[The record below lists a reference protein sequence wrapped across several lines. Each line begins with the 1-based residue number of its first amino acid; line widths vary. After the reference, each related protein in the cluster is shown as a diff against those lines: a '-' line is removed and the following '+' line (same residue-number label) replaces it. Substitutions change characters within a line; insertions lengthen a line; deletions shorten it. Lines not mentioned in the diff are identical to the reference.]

1 MNRFFKHISLLLL
14 LIFSMSV
21 SAQINQWR
29 DMHKVKRH
37 ETVFGIA
44 NQYGITIDELMNA
57 NPDMKVPGYELKKG
71 SYVCIPYSKDQQA
84 AMKGANGANDKKT
97 SLNNKTDIRKRAIRV
112 GVMLPLHDND
122 GDGRRMVEYY
132 RGLLMACDSLKKEG
146 VSLDIHAWN
155 VSADADI
162 RLNLIDNAA
171 QQCDVIFG
179 PLYSSQVKALSE
191 FATKYNIKVVIP
203 FSIISPEVYT
213 NRNLFQIYQSSNDL
227 NETTVSKF
235 LDRFPAYHPVF
246 IDCNDT
252 TSKKGLFTFAL
263 RRQLEARGI
272 AYSLTNLKSGEEQ
285 FAKAFSRTKP
295 NVVILNTGRSP
306 ELNVAFAKLN
316 GMLVKY
322 PGTLVSLFGYT
333 EWLMY
338 TQYNLDNFYKFDTYI
353 PSTFYYNPLSAKT
366 KRIEQKYRWNFHSD
380 MMQSLPRFAITGF
393 DYSYFFLKGL
403 HSDGK
408 DFNGTTRDL
417 NYIQNPLHFSRIGAG
432 GWLNKSFMFV
442 HYTYNRTIET
452 INY

>member
-1 MNRFFKHISLLLL
+1 
-14 LIFSMSV
+14 
-21 SAQINQWR
+21 
-29 DMHKVKRH
+29 
-37 ETVFGIA
+37 
-44 NQYGITIDELMNA
+44 
-57 NPDMKVPGYELKKG
+57 
-71 SYVCIPYSKDQQA
+71 
-84 AMKGANGANDKKT
+84 
-97 SLNNKTDIRKRAIRV
+97 
-112 GVMLPLHDND
+112 
-122 GDGRRMVEYY
+122 
-132 RGLLMACDSLKKEG
+132 
-146 VSLDIHAWN
+146 LDIHAWN

-380 MMQSLPRFAITGF
+380 MMQSLPTVCDYRF
-393 DYSYFFLKGL
+393 
-403 HSDGK
+403 
-408 DFNGTTRDL
+408 
-417 NYIQNPLHFSRIGAG
+417 
-432 GWLNKSFMFV
+432 
-442 HYTYNRTIET
+442 
-452 INY
+452 

>member
-1 MNRFFKHISLLLL
+1 MGR
-14 LIFSMSV
+14 M
-21 SAQINQWR
+21 
-29 DMHKVKRH
+29 
-37 ETVFGIA
+37 T
-44 NQYGITIDELMNA
+44 
-57 NPDMKVPGYELKKG
+57 
-71 SYVCIPYSKDQQA
+71 
-84 AMKGANGANDKKT
+84 KKT

-380 MMQSLPRFAITGF
+380 MMQSLPTVCDYRF
-393 DYSYFFLKGL
+393 
-403 HSDGK
+403 
-408 DFNGTTRDL
+408 
-417 NYIQNPLHFSRIGAG
+417 
-432 GWLNKSFMFV
+432 
-442 HYTYNRTIET
+442 
-452 INY
+452 

>member
-1 MNRFFKHISLLLL
+1 
-14 LIFSMSV
+14 
-21 SAQINQWR
+21 
-29 DMHKVKRH
+29 
-37 ETVFGIA
+37 
-44 NQYGITIDELMNA
+44 
-57 NPDMKVPGYELKKG
+57 
-71 SYVCIPYSKDQQA
+71 
-84 AMKGANGANDKKT
+84 
-97 SLNNKTDIRKRAIRV
+97 
-112 GVMLPLHDND
+112 
-122 GDGRRMVEYY
+122 
-132 RGLLMACDSLKKEG
+132 
-146 VSLDIHAWN
+146 
-155 VSADADI
+155 
-162 RLNLIDNAA
+162 
-171 QQCDVIFG
+171 
-179 PLYSSQVKALSE
+179 
-191 FATKYNIKVVIP
+191 
-203 FSIISPEVYT
+203 
-213 NRNLFQIYQSSNDL
+213 
-227 NETTVSKF
+227 
-235 LDRFPAYHPVF
+235 
-246 IDCNDT
+246 
-252 TSKKGLFTFAL
+252 
-263 RRQLEARGI
+263 
-272 AYSLTNLKSGEEQ
+272 
-285 FAKAFSRTKP
+285 
-295 NVVILNTGRSP
+295 VILNTGRSP

-403 HSDGK
+403 HTDGK